1 MDQYSLPLINGR
13 GPLCTIQHLKA
24 KCDEALSNF
33 AFSFNLR
40 RHTKAINTLAL
51 NESLGGGKIPDWIRL
66 PRSMAGPNPKP

>member
-1 MDQYSLPLINGR
+1 
-13 GPLCTIQHLKA
+13 LKA